1 VGGVVEFGGEFA
13 EFGGGGSVVDGC
25 DDVFCCAAE
34 LEESVLEVGE
44 FGGGE
49 DDCVFGEAAALDCGA
64 AFVGALSAGLGAVAA
79 GATDFAVVG

>member
-1 VGGVVEFGGEFA
+1 MGGVVEFGGEFA

-49 DDCVFGEAAALDCGA
+49 DDCVFG
-64 AFVGALSAGLGAVAA
+64 
-79 GATDFAVVG
+79 